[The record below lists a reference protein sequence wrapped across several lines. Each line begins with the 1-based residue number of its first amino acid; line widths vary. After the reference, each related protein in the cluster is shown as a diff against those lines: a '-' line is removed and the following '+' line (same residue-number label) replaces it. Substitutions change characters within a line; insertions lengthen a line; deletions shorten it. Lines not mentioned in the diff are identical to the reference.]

1 MNEKLHCPS
10 GAGGGCPG
18 CRWSAGREGSA
29 RPGHLCVLAL
39 VIGALLRT
47 IGGESGRW
55 GAIMPGHLQD
65 GFGCV
70 VTNRFDQLL
79 DDESDPFEI
88 LKAAE
93 SRKKEA
99 AAAAGAAGKSAAQ
112 AARQPRR
119 EPGKDRKNQ
128 PGDKKEEAQAPVP
141 LKKDGMRRVGRKQ
154 EQQGQSGPPH
164 HQGAPGEGRPGERR
178 ADRRPPRERRFEK
191 PAEDKP
197 EGGETSVEKPVG
209 DRPPRGRGGG
219 RGGRGGRGR
228 GMGRGEGFDSRGKRD
243 FDRHSGSDKSGQK
256 ADDKRGGAGS
266 HNWGS
271 AKEEASSEVDQ
282 SAAPEAP
289 AEGEERA
296 PADSE
301 NKENEVEEV
310 KDEGPKE
317 MTLDE
322 WKAMQ
327 NKERAKV
334 EFNIRKPNE
343 GEDGGQWKKGYVLH
357 KSKSKDAGRPSGGL
371 IEAGDA
377 DADTLHKSASEEGAG
392 DHHFRKP
399 ANDITSQLEIN
410 FGDLGRP
417 GRGRGGSRGGRGGRG
432 GTRAGR
438 GGSRAEK
445 GGGVSVPNVD
455 DPEAFPALA

>member
-1 MNEKLHCPS
+1 
-10 GAGGGCPG
+10 
-18 CRWSAGREGSA
+18 
-29 RPGHLCVLAL
+29 
-39 VIGALLRT
+39 
-47 IGGESGRW
+47 
-55 GAIMPGHLQD
+55 MPGHLQE

-93 SRKKEA
+93 NKKKEG
-99 AAAAGAAGKSAAQ
+99 GAAGSTKTAAQ
-112 AARQPRR
+112 AAKQPKK
-119 EPGKDRKNQ
+119 ESQKDRKN
-128 PGDKKEEAQAPVP
+128 PLLDKKEETQAPVP
-141 LKKDGMRRVGRKQ
+141 LKKEGIRRVGRRPD
-154 EQQGQSGPPH
+154 QQGQSGPQ
-164 HQGAPGEGRPGERR
+164 HQGGQSEARPGDKRPE
-178 ADRRPPRERRFEK
+178 RRPPRERRFEK

-197 EGGETSVEKPVG
+197 EGGAEIPSDKPSA

-243 FDRHSGSDKSGQK
+243 FDRHSSNDKSNPK
-256 ADDKRGGAGS
+256 TEEKRSGGGS

-271 AKEEASSEVDQ
+271 VKDEISEAEQ
-282 SAAPEAP
+282 TAAPEPTPEGEDNAP
-289 AEGEERA
+289 AS
-296 PADSE
+296 SE

-310 KDEGPKE
+310 KSEGPKE

-327 NKERAKV
+327 DKERTKV

-343 GEDGGQWKKGYVLH
+343 GADSQWKKGYVLH
-357 KSKSKDAGRPSGGL
+357 KSKSEDRPVGAL
-371 IEAGDA
+371 IDGSEPEAEA
-377 DADTLHKSASEEGAG
+377 HALYHKQQAPTDESA

-417 GRGRGGSRGGRGGRG
+417 GRGRGGARGGRGGRG
-432 GTRAGR
+432 GGGGG
-438 GGSRAEK
+438 GGSRTAR
-445 GGGVSVPNVD
+445 GGGRSEKPSGASVPNVD

>member
-1 MNEKLHCPS
+1 
-10 GAGGGCPG
+10 
-18 CRWSAGREGSA
+18 
-29 RPGHLCVLAL
+29 
-39 VIGALLRT
+39 
-47 IGGESGRW
+47 
-55 GAIMPGHLQD
+55 MPGHLQE

-93 SRKKEA
+93 NKKKEG
-99 AAAAGAAGKSAAQ
+99 GAAGSTKTAAQ
-112 AARQPRR
+112 AAKQPKK
-119 EPGKDRKNQ
+119 ESQKDRKN
-128 PGDKKEEAQAPVP
+128 PLLDKKEETQAPVP
-141 LKKDGMRRVGRKQ
+141 LKKEGIRRVGRRPD
-154 EQQGQSGPPH
+154 QQGQSGPQ
-164 HQGAPGEGRPGERR
+164 HQGGQSEARPGDKRPE
-178 ADRRPPRERRFEK
+178 RRPPRERRFEK

-197 EGGETSVEKPVG
+197 EGGAEIPSDKPSA

-243 FDRHSGSDKSGQK
+243 FDRHSSNDKSSNPK
-256 ADDKRGGAGS
+256 TEEKRSGGGS

-271 AKEEASSEVDQ
+271 VKDEISEAEQ
-282 SAAPEAP
+282 TAAPEPTPEGEDNAP
-289 AEGEERA
+289 AS
-296 PADSE
+296 SE

-310 KDEGPKE
+310 KSEGPKE

-327 NKERAKV
+327 DKERTKV

-343 GEDGGQWKKGYVLH
+343 GADSQWKKGYVLH
-357 KSKSKDAGRPSGGL
+357 KSKSEDRPVGAL
-371 IEAGDA
+371 IDGSEPEAEA
-377 DADTLHKSASEEGAG
+377 HALYHKQQAPTDESA

-417 GRGRGGSRGGRGGRG
+417 GRGRGGARGGRGGRG
-432 GTRAGR
+432 GGG
-438 GGSRAEK
+438 GGSRTAR
-445 GGGVSVPNVD
+445 GGGRSEKASGASVPNVD